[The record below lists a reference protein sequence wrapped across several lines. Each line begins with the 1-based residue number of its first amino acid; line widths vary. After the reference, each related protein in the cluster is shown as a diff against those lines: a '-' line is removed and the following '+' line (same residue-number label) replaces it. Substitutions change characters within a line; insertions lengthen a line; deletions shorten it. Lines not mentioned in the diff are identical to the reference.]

1 MIGTSN
7 RMQDEIL
14 NLKIRVIKN
23 KRRMAQIRLQVY
35 PSVKTAYFYIGW
47 DRCFRKNLYKLVG
60 E

>member
-1 MIGTSN
+1 MIDVGN
-7 RMQDEIL
+7 RKQNEIL
-14 NLKIRVIKN
+14 NLKIRIIKN
-23 KRRMAQIRLQVY
+23 RRRIAQIRLQVY

>member
-1 MIGTSN
+1 MIGASN

-14 NLKIRVIKN
+14 NLKIKVIKN
-23 KRRMAQIRLQVY
+23 RRRMAQIRLQSY

-47 DRCFRKNLYKLVG
+47 DRCFRKNLYRLVG

>member
-1 MIGTSN
+1 MIGASN

-14 NLKIRVIKN
+14 NLKIKIIKN
-23 KRRMAQIRLQVY
+23 RRRMAQIRLQSY

-47 DRCFRKNLYKLVG
+47 DRCFRKNLYRLVG